1 MAVKETILET
11 RSLSEQVYR
20 YLCDRIIR
28 GTINYGETLN
38 IKQIAAEL
46 SVSPMP
52 VREAIKRLEM
62 EGIVTIKPRATCQVK
77 VPTRKSILNALEMR
91 ELFEIHCVE
100 VLSAGVGQDK
110 LERLR
115 EITAQMR
122 SIVENRG
129 DAARTITEYIIKDLE
144 FHQALCHSTG
154 NEFLEKMH
162 REINLHLSM
171 NFIYNIAIPPD
182 LDGTLRDHIE
192 LVESLSTDSGKAVEI
207 IKRHL
212 ERSRLNVLEG
222 KLFASLTGSVRE
234 PVPNGEQVRHAG
246 GTV

>member
-1 MAVKETILET
+1 MAAKETVLET

-20 YLCDRIIR
+20 YLCNRIIR

-62 EGIVTIKPRATCQVK
+62 EGIVTIKPRAVCQVK
-77 VPTRKSILNALEMR
+77 VPTRNSILNALEMR

-100 VLSAGVGQDK
+100 VLSAGVGPDK

-122 SIVENRG
+122 PIVENKGGGTRSV
-129 DAARTITEYIIKDLE
+129 TEYIVKDLE

-182 LDGTLRDHIE
+182 LDGTLRDHLE
-192 LVESLSTDSGKAVEI
+192 LVESLASGSGRAVEI

-212 ERSRLNVLEG
+212 ERSRRNVLEG
-222 KLFASLTGSVRE
+222 KLFDSLEESLREPAPARE
-234 PVPNGEQVRHAG
+234 PVRHVG